1 MWIAYY
7 ALLERCAHTS
17 TKSLIYS
24 QAEEHA
30 SEMQKAKEEVR
41 DATLDFE
48 TKSQALHDQ
57 ISSLKDKINQ
67 KDAEIY
73 SLNQEIAA
81 H

>member
-1 MWIAYY
+1 
-7 ALLERCAHTS
+7 
-17 TKSLIYS
+17 
-24 QAEEHA
+24 
-30 SEMQKAKEEVR
+30 MQKAKEEVR